1 MEWLDLSGLI
11 LPAKILNKM
20 LDDIETGNIT
30 NLAEIERF
38 FQEIHARY
46 YSLEWDWAYPIIE
59 QFYEVNL
66 QEITANDL
74 IRLITQWK
82 DSVIGLDHLLYQDAR
97 KEFSLTAMTGF
108 GVDGS
113 EMEKRQ
119 DFEGVRGVF
128 EKNPFVA
135 AVQQHIEKKQALG
148 DEMIKRLSGL

>member
-20 LDDIETGNIT
+20 LDDIENGNIT

-59 QFYEVNL
+59 QFYGVNL

-82 DSVIGLDHLLYQDAR
+82 DSVIGLDHLLYQDAAR
-97 KEFSLTAMTGF
+97 NSHL
-108 GVDGS
+108 
-113 EMEKRQ
+113 RQ
-119 DFEGVRGVF
+119 
-128 EKNPFVA
+128 
-135 AVQQHIEKKQALG
+135 
-148 DEMIKRLSGL
+148 